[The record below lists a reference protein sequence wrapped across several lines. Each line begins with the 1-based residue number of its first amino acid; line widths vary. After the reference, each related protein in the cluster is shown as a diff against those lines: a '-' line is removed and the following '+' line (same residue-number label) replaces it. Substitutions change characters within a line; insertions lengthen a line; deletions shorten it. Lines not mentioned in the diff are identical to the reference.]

1 MKKLFLLLVI
11 LVSFFACKNEAVDAD
26 RFKTGVFE
34 IPEGKGY
41 SKTLITRIDSLQI
54 EQYENKIDT
63 LIIEWKNNFNY
74 TLKMVSPKN
83 AIDKELIHVKITSVT
98 DDSYEFESVIGRSN
112 FVSKGELIKISN

>member
-1 MKKLFLLLVI
+1 MKKLVLLFVL
-11 LVSFFACKNEAVDAD
+11 LGSFVACKTEAIDAN

-41 SKTLITRIDSLQI
+41 SKTIIKRIDSIQI

-63 LIIEWKNNFNY
+63 LIIKWKNNFNY

-83 AIDKELIHVKITSVT
+83 AIDKELIHVKITSVKK
-98 DDSYEFESVIGRSN
+98 DSYKFESVIGRSN
-112 FVSKGELIKISN
+112 FVSKGELIKIAD

>member
-1 MKKLFLLLVI
+1 MKKVVLLFVI
-11 LVSFFACKNEAVDAD
+11 LGSFFACKTETLEAD
-26 RFKTGVFE
+26 RFKAGVFE

-41 SKTLITRIDSLQI
+41 SKTIITRIDTLQI

-83 AIDKELIHVKITSVT
+83 AIDKELIHVKITSVK
-98 DDSYEFESVIGRSN
+98 DNSYEFESVIGRSN
-112 FVSKGELIKISN
+112 FITKGELFKISD

>member
-1 MKKLFLLLVI
+1 MKKFLVLIVI
-11 LVSFFACKNEAVDAD
+11 LSSLVTCKNEPVDAD

-41 SKTLITRIDSLQI
+41 SKTIIMRIDSLQI

-74 TLKMVSPKN
+74 TLKMVHPKN
-83 AIDKELIHVKITSVT
+83 AIDEELIHVKITSIK
-98 DDSYEFESVIGRSN
+98 DNSYEFESVIGRSN
-112 FVSKGELIKISN
+112 FVSKGELIKISD